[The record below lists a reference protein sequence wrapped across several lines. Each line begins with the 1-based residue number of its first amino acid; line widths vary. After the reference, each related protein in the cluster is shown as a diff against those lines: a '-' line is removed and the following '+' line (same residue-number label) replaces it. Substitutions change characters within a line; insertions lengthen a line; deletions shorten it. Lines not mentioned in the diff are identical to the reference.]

1 MKLGPKAITT
11 AALAVAVLLAGSIA
25 EAMAYQVNC
34 RALYNQCEQD
44 KCGMFAG
51 MAKDN
56 AGSEEGHQQ
65 ALVAGACLAACKAKE
80 ARCSI
85 SQKMKQKFCLGK
97 SCS

>member
-44 KCGMFAG
+44 KCGDVRRHG
-51 MAKDN
+51 
-56 AGSEEGHQQ
+56 EGQCW
-65 ALVAGACLAACKAKE
+65 LRRRPPAGACCRGLSCCLQGEGSAVQHFPEDE
-80 ARCSI
+80 AEI
-85 SQKMKQKFCLGK
+85 LPG
-97 SCS
+97 